1 MTLSIEHFEGT
12 QPISTLSIK
21 PLELHEDKSEMQK
34 RLIARGQSF
43 REFATLPR
51 EQKMLKY
58 DGRAIFDKSGLRKVF
73 SDVVRRKFSRSKH
86 VHGH

>member
-12 QPISTLSIK
+12 EPISTLSIK
-21 PLELHEDKSEMQK
+21 PLELLEDKAEMQK
-34 RLIARGQSF
+34 RLIARGKLF
-43 REFATLPR
+43 REYVTLPR

-73 SDVVRRKFSRSKH
+73 SDVVRRKFSSPKH